1 MDLLNDGA
9 LCSGNELPREYQSG
23 LAFKD
28 DTYNWVILLY
38 YAKAMFGV

>member
-1 MDLLNDGA
+1 MVHHVRGMN
-9 LCSGNELPREYQSG
+9 CPGNTQSG